1 MNSLDICSG
10 VIALGAESELKSAHN
25 FWAGQTIRIRRGLL
39 EGALGRFLA
48 ERNTHRVLLEVK
60 LHEKMV
66 TVDVPIEDVERME

>member
-1 MNSLDICSG
+1 MISLDICPG
-10 VIALGAESELKSAHN
+10 VIVLGPESGLNSERN
-25 FWAGQTIRIRRGLL
+25 FRAGQPIRIRRGLL

-48 ERNTHRVLLEVK
+48 ERNAHRVLLEVK